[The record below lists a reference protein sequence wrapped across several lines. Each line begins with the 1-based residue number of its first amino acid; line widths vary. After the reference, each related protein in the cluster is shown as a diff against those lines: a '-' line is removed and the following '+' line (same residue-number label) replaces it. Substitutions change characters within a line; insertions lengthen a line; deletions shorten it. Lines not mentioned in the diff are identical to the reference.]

1 VNTLIWGA
9 LGVVVFTGILAEP
22 LRMTNADTISKHADD
37 NQSDAHHDGQR
48 HDRLERRRKHND
60 PGDQADNSEEDVP
73 AACR

>member
-1 VNTLIWGA
+1 
-9 LGVVVFTGILAEP
+9 
-22 LRMTNADTISKHADD
+22 MTNADTISKHADD